1 MNAFKMHLSA
11 IAAGFRAYR
20 ETLVSMKQAEARRQR
35 DEYFRQAAKN
45 DPLSLLFECKYSRAS
60 MEADFRDGKF

>member
-20 ETLVSMKQAEARRQR
+20 SVRAEQAKAEARRQQNER
-35 DEYFRQAAKN
+35 FLAAAKN

-60 MEADFRDGKF
+60 MEADFCDGKV